1 MASERMK
8 RQIERLLD
16 KVEEAVEQRDWQ
28 LVRQISD
35 DVLIL
40 EPTNVDARSYLSAAE
55 RASQSRAPTFVPK
68 EKYTESASQISENP
82 TVLGLRCLR
91 CGYIWVNRGEKQP
104 VACANK
110 KCRSKYWNKPRRGK
124 KTAQ

>member
-40 EPTNVDARSYLSAAE
+40 SPSKGAH
-55 RASQSRAPTFVPK
+55 
-68 EKYTESASQISENP
+68 ES
-82 TVLGLRCLR
+82 C
-91 CGYIWVNRGEKQP
+91 
-104 VACANK
+104 
-110 KCRSKYWNKPRRGK
+110 
-124 KTAQ
+124 